1 MVATIDLMIH
11 CCFTFAISVIS
22 HLLQPPVVHC
32 GSTRQTAS
40 IISMNK
46 EHLRTGDKAS
56 CRFRFIKNPEYIRPD
71 TRMVFREGRTK
82 AVGSITKIHP
92 YTPGSTQQGAKQ
104 KSSYHHHHHHHHHGA
119 GHGRGKG
126 RRGRGR
132 KSTSSSTVVASGG
145 SSSSSGVNVSTP
157 GPVGVG
163 TTTNTGT
170 TSSTVVTN
178 KAAGSATALE
188 SAATSQ

>member
-1 MVATIDLMIH
+1 MRPLFRGSSTLFI
-11 CCFTFAISVIS
+11 
-22 HLLQPPVVHC
+22 VHC

-40 IISMNK
+40 IVAMNR

-92 YTPGSTQQGAKQ
+92 YIPGTAMQSVKQ
-104 KSSYHHHHHHHHHGA
+104 KSSYHHHHHHHHGT
-119 GHGRGKG
+119 GVGGRGKG

-132 KSTSSSTVVASGG
+132 KAPPTSTTTTTTGSATVTSSSSAGGSSGIVVGQGGG
-145 SSSSSGVNVSTP
+145 SSSPLGKSKSNEGSSSHALD
-157 GPVGVG
+157 
-163 TTTNTGT
+163 
-170 TSSTVVTN
+170 
-178 KAAGSATALE
+178 AAV
-188 SAATSQ
+188 TSQ